1 MHIEMC
7 LLSCLSRLLFF
18 VYGTLGPAWHTYK
31 TLNNGDAMFLAW
43 AKYWVV
49 YAFLVTFEV
58 LADTFLSWLP
68 LYMPTKFFL
77 ILWIV
82 LTAPAANVWIFD
94 AVLSP
99 VLARRQEQI
108 DHFLHRGQD
117 KLLDDV
123 YVWMTQ
129 LLSRNQ
135 TNALPFVSHLW
146 SRSST
151 DKSGDLVEATGVA
164 ASEDP
169 DSAPSSVRTSA
180 QNLSSYS
187 SPVGSLLGVNG
198 DDFEGTQVGV
208 SRATT
213 ELHSAQSLNDL
224 VEKNIKLL
232 ESSVIL
238 NHRVKR
244 KSKISKTSNEELPTK
259 TNRNAQ
265 KEELYDDVEDLLAKS
280 RIGTTDKEVGQQ
292 RQPINHLLYQKNS
305 K

>member
-7 LLSCLSRLLFF
+7 LFSCLSRLLFF

-31 TLNNGDAMFLAW
+31 TLNNGDTMFLAW
-43 AKYWVV
+43 AKYWIV

-68 LYMPTKFFL
+68 LYMPTKFLL

-82 LTAPAANVWIFD
+82 LSAPAANVWIFD

-117 KLLDDV
+117 KLLGDIF
-123 YVWMTQ
+123 VWMTQ
-129 LLSRNQ
+129 LWFRSQ
-135 TNALPFVSHLW
+135 TYALPFVTHLW

-151 DKSGDLVEATGVA
+151 DKSGDLVEATGVG

-169 DSAPSSVRTSA
+169 DSAPASVRTSA
-180 QNLSSYS
+180 QHLSSYS

-198 DDFEGTQVGV
+198 DDFEETQLGV
-208 SRATT
+208 TRATT
-213 ELHSAQSLNDL
+213 DLHSAHSLNDL

-232 ESSVIL
+232 ESSGIL

-244 KSKISKTSNEELPTK
+244 KSKIFKPSNEELATK
-259 TNRNAQ
+259 FNRNDQ
-265 KEELYDDVEDLLAKS
+265 KEELYDDVEDLLANS
-280 RIGTTDKEVGQQ
+280 MIGTTDKEVGQ
-292 RQPINHLLYQKNS
+292 RQSINHLLYQKNP
-305 K
+305 